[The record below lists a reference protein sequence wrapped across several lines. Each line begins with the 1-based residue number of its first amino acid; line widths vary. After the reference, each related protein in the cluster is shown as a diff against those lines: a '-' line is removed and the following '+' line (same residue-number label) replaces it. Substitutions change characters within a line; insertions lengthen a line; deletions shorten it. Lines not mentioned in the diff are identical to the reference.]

1 MTININNFEAYLL
14 DYLEGNLD
22 PLLTADLM
30 AFLAENPDYESY
42 LPEYDGNLS
51 LSQTL
56 VCPQK
61 NNLKKEFADVPEI
74 TPDNFDEFCIASCE
88 GLLDKG
94 QDSRL
99 SDYISRHPDKQRDL
113 DLYRLLKLQVD
124 PALQFTDKERLKK
137 NRLLPFGRNYVYYAL
152 GLAASFTLI
161 LLLVTHEPAGRV
173 YTESIPVRSV
183 QPVDIP
189 YPVPRMKEVRQKQ
202 VAVVVTPLPAT
213 ERVSSVTVPAL
224 GVLEPKSYVQ
234 ITSVVEPPGIS
245 DHLAD
250 AAQDIPRQEP
260 VHNVLSDQPERS
272 RFVTL
277 LSRLDFWKAAEKAI
291 SGFNYLTEAQ
301 LSMEKT
307 TTKDGRFSGLLIGV
321 EQ

>member
-30 AFLAENPDYESY
+30 AFLAENPEYESW

-56 VCPQK
+56 VCPHK

-88 GLLDKG
+88 GLLDEG

-99 SDYISRHPDKQRDL
+99 SDYISRHPDKKRDL
-113 DLYRLLKLQVD
+113 DLYRVLRLQPD
-124 PALQFTDKERLKK
+124 PALQFKDKEKLKK
-137 NRLLPFGRNYVYYAL
+137 NRLLPFSRNYAYYAL

-161 LLLVTHEPAGRV
+161 LLLVTHKPAGPV
-173 YTESIPVRSV
+173 YTESVPVRAV
-183 QPVDIP
+183 KPVAIP
-189 YPVPRMKEVRQKQ
+189 YPAPRIKEVRQKQ
-202 VAVVVTPLPAT
+202 VVAVATPLPAT
-213 ERVSSVTVPAL
+213 ERLSSATVPAL
-224 GVLEPKSYVQ
+224 PVLEPKSNVQ
-234 ITSVVEPPGIS
+234 ITSVAEPPGIS
-245 DHLAD
+245 DHLAA

-260 VHNVLSDQPERS
+260 FQDVLSDQPEKS

-307 TTKDGRFSGLLIGV
+307 TTKDGRFAGLLIGV

>member
-51 LSQTL
+51 LSQML

-61 NNLKKEFADVPEI
+61 NDLKKEFADVPEI

-88 GLLDKG
+88 GILDKG

-99 SDYISRHPDKQRDL
+99 SDYISRHPDKKRDL
-113 DLYRLLKLQVD
+113 DLYRVLRLQPD
-124 PALQFTDKERLKK
+124 PALHFTDKEKLKK
-137 NRLLPFGRNYVYYAL
+137 NRLLLFNRNYVYYAL

-161 LLLVTHEPAGRV
+161 LLLVTHKPAGPV
-173 YTESIPVRSV
+173 YTESVPVRSV
-183 QPVDIP
+183 QPVAIP
-189 YPVPRMKEVRQKQ
+189 YPVPHMKEVQQKQ
-202 VAVVVTPLPAT
+202 GVTVVTPLPAT
-213 ERVSSVTVPAL
+213 ERVSSETVPAL
-224 GVLEPKSYVQ
+224 GVLEPKSNVQ
-234 ITSVVEPPGIS
+234 ITSVVEPPGIA
-245 DHLAD
+245 DHLAV
-250 AAQDIPRQEP
+250 AVQDIPRQEP
-260 VHNVLSDQPERS
+260 LQDVASDNSEKS
-272 RFVTL
+272 RFGNL

-301 LSMEKT
+301 LSVERT
-307 TTKDGRFSGLLIGV
+307 TTEDGRFAGLLIGV